1 MVIFHNLNF
10 LSEGTSAEELM
21 SSMKDIAEK
30 IRFWVTDDGKTFSEI
45 FALNSNSSEQI
56 RAFDVL

>member
-1 MVIFHNLNF
+1 
-10 LSEGTSAEELM
+10 M

-30 IRFWVTDDGKTFSEI
+30 IRFWVTDDGKTFSKI
-45 FALNSNSSEQI
+45 VALNSNSSEQI